1 MAKIIADRVLETST
15 TTGTGAY
22 ALAGAVTG
30 YRAAAAVCA
39 NGDSF
44 DYYAEAVSDSGV
56 PTGDWETGLGT
67 WGTGGT
73 LTRTTIHA
81 SSNAGAAV
89 NWAAGVKRIALSLT
103 ASGMAGFATIAG
115 VETLTNKTLPS
126 PTLSAPT
133 ISDGTAGAIPYLN
146 AGKVLTSGGALG
158 FDGTSLESVGG
169 GIKLR
174 SISDGNTGLLFFYNQ
189 AGVNVLQIYG
199 ETGLAGFYAPAG
211 VGLKFFANAA
221 EAMCLT
227 GAGLGIGTSSPTTLL
242 DLKAAGT
249 APAQVKLLGADG
261 ATAPAW
267 LHHGVGDYAVLGL
280 NRNPRDGAFSD
291 AAKTSAA
298 IYMNV
303 QSGDSFIGFGTTTVN
318 GGVYSERLRI
328 AGNGHITPGADN
340 TQNVG
345 SGPLRI
351 ATLYAGT
358 GTINTSDAREKT
370 AVRPLTAAEIDAAK
384 ALAAEIGSY
393 RFLAAVQAKGD
404 AARQHIGMTVQ
415 RAIEVMQGFGLD
427 PFGYGFICHDVWAD
441 TFEQVQTNAGVK
453 VAKVRLAERQKTA
466 PRQVVQGR
474 VEVRDGVAVQI
485 TETVTVMDP
494 VFAHLPVVDTSGAP
508 VMVEDRPATPAV
520 LDNDG
525 NVVAP
530 AQEAVYRQ
538 LTHAVPVMEAVEE
551 TYEDDAEPLF
561 EQRLVRPAGDRYS
574 FRPDEL
580 LLFMARGFEAR
591 LSALEVPA

>member
-39 NGDSF
+39 NGDTF

-89 NWAAGVKRIALSLT
+89 NWAAGSKRIALSLT
-103 ASGMAGFATIAG
+103 AATLGGKLELGGTYAAG
-115 VETLTNKTLPS
+115 VANAVL
-126 PTLSAPT
+126 
-133 ISDGTAGAIPYLN
+133 YLN
-146 AGKVLTSGGALG
+146 ALKELGYNAALTFDGANLVIAGLVRSTNLELTGGNINAINNQELIYNATYDRHTWKYNGAELMRLTSGG
-158 FDGTSLESVGG
+158 
-169 GIKLR
+169 GIR
-174 SISDGNTGLLFFYNQ
+174 F
-189 AGVNVLQIYG
+189 
-199 ETGLAGFYAPAG
+199 PAG
-211 VGLKFFANAA
+211 
-221 EAMCLT
+221 T
-227 GAGLGIGTSSPTTLL
+227 GNIMFQAL
-242 DLKAAGT
+242 
-249 APAQVKLLGADG
+249 
-261 ATAPAW
+261 
-267 LHHGVGDYAVLGL
+267 
-280 NRNPRDGAFSD
+280 
-291 AAKTSAA
+291 
-298 IYMNV
+298 
-303 QSGDSFIGFGTTTVN
+303 
-318 GGVYSERLRI
+318 
-328 AGNGHITPGADN
+328 AGNGNHGFDMFNGSYAGLSLRWWGSSGTGYSQTLGDGVATGGWVFTNDSTAQVPLIVRHQVAGWTANMFEWQNPSGVVYGAIDKNGNIVPGPGYDN
-340 TQNVG
+340 TLNLG
-345 SGPLRI
+345 SGPLRM

-358 GTINTSDAREKT
+358 GTINTSDGREKT
-370 AVRPLTAAEIDAAK
+370 AVRPLTAAEINAAK
-384 ALAAEIGSY
+384 ALASEIGVY
-393 RFLAAVQAKGD
+393 QFLAAIQAKGD

-474 VEVRDGVAVQI
+474 VEVRDGVAVQS
-485 TETVTVMDP
+485 TETVTVMEP